1 MKQAD
6 EFSVCL
12 ECRGNWTVQSVLG
25 QERSGGNGIPKR
37 GKLTETSVGGE
48 VVIRKDCLEKV
59 FPKLRLDRGVG
70 ISQEWGS
77 I

>member
-1 MKQAD
+1 MDSTISAGPGKIRRQRD
-6 EFSVCL
+6 PKEG
-12 ECRGNWTVQSVLG
+12 EINRDLG
-25 QERSGGNGIPKR
+25 
-37 GKLTETSVGGE
+37 GGE
-48 VVIRKDCLEKV
+48 VVIREDCLEKV